1 MIFYAVLMLFIIL
14 LWFLLI
20 GFPTRQRIKL
30 YCFGVCGV
38 LFSLMAFKGP
48 NIGNDTPVYIALYNQ
63 LQNSVDLFDNPTR
76 YELGYVIFSKVIS
89 WIFQDYQYLFILVAI
104 IVIVSVKNLILKN
117 SSIIWMSF
125 YLLISL
131 RLYYFFLS
139 GLRQTIAVAIVCIS
153 YQYIK
158 ERKPI
163 KFSLVIL
170 LAATFH
176 YTAIVFLIAY
186 PISRLKF
193 NRKGACIVLLAT
205 IFTYFLFNPVISL
218 VFRIM
223 PSYYSHYQDATY
235 FAENNLANYINAL
248 VILVFFLLGI
258 VYRDSRQS
266 ISSFEKNDVIVDRG
280 IYSEKDTLS
289 YFMLVAFAIA
299 LIAVKASILDRVYMY
314 FWIFGIIYIPNVLSK
329 IRNKKEAVL
338 IQYLIIVLTCAYN
351 LIILYYRPNWNNIV
365 PYTFFWQ

>member
-30 YCFGVCGV
+30 YCYGVCGI
-38 LFSLMAFKGP
+38 LFSLMAFKGQ

-63 LQNSVDLFDNPTR
+63 LQSSVDLFDNPTR
-76 YELGYVIFSKVIS
+76 YELGYVIFSKVAS
-89 WIFQDYQYLFILVAI
+89 WIFQDYQYLFIIVAI
-104 IVIVSVKNLILKN
+104 IVIVSVKNLILRN

-163 KFSLVIL
+163 KFSLIVL

-176 YTAIVFLIAY
+176 YTAIIFLIAY
-186 PISRLKF
+186 PISLLKF
-193 NRKGACIVLLAT
+193 NRKGAIIVLLAT
-205 IFTYFLFNPVISL
+205 ILTYFVFNPVISL
-218 VFRIM
+218 VFKIM
-223 PSYYSHYQDATY
+223 PSYYSHYQDAAY

-248 VILVFFLLGI
+248 VILVFFLLGVI
-258 VYRDSRQS
+258 YRYSNQPILSGEKTALVVKRGVY
-266 ISSFEKNDVIVDRG
+266 N
-280 IYSEKDTLS
+280 EKDTLS
-289 YFMLVAFAIA
+289 YLMLVAFAIA

-314 FWIFGIIYIPNVLSK
+314 FWIFGIIYIPNVLSRIK
-329 IRNKKEAVL
+329 NKKEAVL
-338 IQYLIIVLTCAYN
+338 IQYFVIVLTFAYN
-351 LIILYYRPNWNNIV
+351 LIILYYRPYWNNIV